1 MLQVHTAS
9 LKCLYTSYFI
19 FFSLN
24 DFALSTLEFE
34 NPIQEGVSE
43 LKWKFIVMWTEMPW
57 SPLFHWSNL
66 AKTEFFLTVI

>member
-9 LKCLYTSYFI
+9 LKFLYTSYFI

-43 LKWKFIVMWTEMPW
+43 LK
-57 SPLFHWSNL
+57 
-66 AKTEFFLTVI
+66 